1 MAQEKSLSNLVYF
14 QTESP
19 FLSELESIAPRK
31 REIYAPTLK
40 KIVQDEYKDTD
51 GTVVAIKYEKT
62 GIFKLADD
70 REFVKIFTEP
80 IYSHIKLTATGRR
93 VFDAILEVYGKEA
106 MKHGY
111 VDTFYFKFFGKG
123 ANGGNTEKTKMSRDT
138 FSRGMIELIENGFIA
153 ARLPGVWWVNPLI
166 FFKGDRAR
174 YLQIHERI
182 HNRKKRRDG
191 MK

>member
-80 IYSHIKLTATGRR
+80 IYS
-93 VFDAILEVYGKEA
+93 
-106 MKHGY
+106 KHGY